1 MEKCLICGSDTHNF
15 THPKTGVRFHQCQKC
30 EVIFKDNTHYPSRI
44 DEENRYLEHNND
56 PSQEGYVNFL
66 THFIDEAVTPFISS
80 GHILDFGSGPTPVLQ
95 LLLTNL
101 GYDVDTYDPFFSPDK
116 PDQEKRYDMITS
128 TEVMEHIHQ
137 PKDALIWMDKHVEK
151 DGFIAL
157 MTLFYPQEI
166 QSFFQWFY
174 IRDLS
179 HVVFFQEKTFKVI
192 GDMMGWNIV
201 FNDHKRIIVFQ
212 KRG

>member
-1 MEKCLICGSDTHNF
+1 
-15 THPKTGVRFHQCQKC
+15 
-30 EVIFKDNTHYPSRI
+30 
-44 DEENRYLEHNND
+44 
-56 PSQEGYVNFL
+56 L
-66 THFIDEAVTPFISS
+66 THFIDEAVTPFLSS

-95 LLLTNL
+95 SLLNNL

-137 PKDALIWMDKHVEK
+137 PKDALTWMDKHVEK

-179 HVVFFQEKTFKVI
+179 HVVFFQEKTFQVI